1 MPLFFISLLDS
12 GGYLA
17 DEVGHELPN
26 VEAARRAGLAAA
38 GRMIAE
44 ELALGREQ
52 LKLSVFIDD
61 HSGERLMILPLA
73 LSRAD

>member
-1 MPLFFISLLDS
+1 MPLFFISLLD
-12 GGYLA
+12 GEGFFA
-17 DEVGHELPN
+17 DEIGHELPD
-26 VEAARRAGLAAA
+26 VEAARRAGLEAA

-52 LKLSVFIDD
+52 LKLSVIIDD

-73 LSRAD
+73 VSTAV